1 MSNHSDLAKNI
12 KKPEALA
19 VIVLNVGDGDAIIIR
34 YPPKHD
40 KESKKIVSI
49 VDCYNSDKTI
59 AALKKL
65 KPDKIAFICATHPH
79 YDHTKGLSK
88 LIKWCISKNIEIVEE
103 FWDSG
108 FRHVSKTHYNLIQL
122 LRNNPQIEIKRPTS
136 GFETIINK
144 VRVLVLSPSMYLRNR
159 YDTFGTNINNASI
172 VLKLEYPPVDIASF
186 YLKKDDLSDDK
197 LKKVQKIKQNTI
209 ILGGDAQFDAWAR
222 ITQEFPELI
231 HTDNRGKLIDTSKQ
245 TTKPLRCQILKVP
258 HHMSKHSISLE
269 TLEYLLPKYTIA
281 SCKKNS
287 VHGFPHEL
295 TELAIEE
302 IHKKNL
308 KKIKNKEILFTGHP
322 TNSSGTIVTLL
333 MGWNKRPQIYKL
345 GETVAQNAPIPEV

>member
-1 MSNHSDLAKNI
+1 MSNNVELAQNI

-19 VIVLNVGDGDAIIIR
+19 IIVLNVGDGDAIIIR

-40 KESKKIVSI
+40 KQLKKIVSVI
-49 VDCYNSDKTI
+49 DCYNAGKTI
-59 AALKKL
+59 AVLKKL

-79 YDHTKGLSK
+79 YDHTKGLSE
-88 LIKWCISKNIEIVEE
+88 LINWCINQQIEIEE
-103 FWDSG
+103 FWDTG
-108 FRHVSKTHYNLIQL
+108 FRHVSKTHYDLIQL
-122 LRNNPQIEIKRPTS
+122 LRNNPQIKVNRPTS
-136 GFETIINK
+136 GFESVINK
-144 VRVLVLSPSMYLRNR
+144 VRVLVLNPSMYLRNR

-172 VLKLEYPPVDIASF
+172 VLKLEYPPVDIAPF
-186 YLKKDDLSDDK
+186 YLKSDDFSDDDLE
-197 LKKVQKIKQNTI
+197 KVQEIGQNTI

-222 ITQEFPELI
+222 ITQEFPELM
-231 HTDNRGKLIDTSKQ
+231 HTDNRGQLIETSKK

-287 VHGFPHEL
+287 NHGFPHEL
-295 TELAIEE
+295 TVMAIEE

-333 MGWNKRPQIYKL
+333 FGGHKRPKIYKL
-345 GETVAQNAPIPEV
+345 GESIAQNAPIP